1 VTAAARPERGGREWT
16 LPAGAGLVALETTI
30 LISVIA
36 FGSYRAGPALV
47 GFLCLKYVFC
57 WGLVRRRPGAWMAL
71 LLFEGTTAVV
81 ALAKPGLPI
90 YERALEEILALGCI
104 VLLAAAATVF
114 PSPKLPST

>member
-1 VTAAARPERGGREWT
+1 MSAAARPERRGREWT

-57 WGLVRRRPGAWMAL
+57 WGLVRRRPGRPR
-71 LLFEGTTAVV
+71 E
-81 ALAKPGLPI
+81 
-90 YERALEEILALGCI
+90 ERED
-104 VLLAAAATVF
+104 AAAHEPRCPVLGA
-114 PSPKLPST
+114 